1 MIIGI
6 DASNIRAGGGLT
18 NLIELMNGLDVSKHQ
33 IDNIIIWAGKDT
45 ASKLPKKNFIKL
57 ISPKMLDGN
66 ILLRIL
72 WQVIFLS
79 KEARFH
85 KCNILF
91 IPGGS
96 FFGSFRPYVTISQNL
111 LPFEIKEFLRYKKS
125 LKFFKFIFLRWTQS
139 YSFRKADGLIFLT
152 KYAKSTV
159 LENIKETSG
168 EIKVIPHGI
177 NTRFKF
183 TPKLQ
188 KNISLYSE
196 KLRFRILYVSIIDQY
211 KHQWHLIEAINK
223 LRSKGLPLELNL
235 VGPSYPPALKKL
247 NRAIKKYDSQ
257 LEWIKYHGAIKYK
270 DLNLIYASADLG
282 VFASSCEN
290 LPIILLEKMASGL
303 PIASSNRGPM
313 REVLREGGL
322 YFNPEHPDDIANTIQ
337 QYLYSE
343 QLRTDM
349 ANKSYNLGNEYSW
362 IRCADDTFSFIIE
375 IANK

>member
-85 KCNILF
+85 NCNILF

-111 LPFEIKEFLRYKKS
+111 LPFEIKEFFRYKKS

-183 TPKLQ
+183 TPKVQ

-247 NRAIKKYDSQ
+247 NRAIKKYDPQ
-257 LEWIKYHGAIKYK
+257 LEWIKYHGAIEYK

-343 QLRTDM
+343 QLRKDM